1 MLAYWLYQEMK
12 KNGKLEKIMD
22 LRNSR
27 KKLNKYENAEFSSHG
42 KLKTYQTEIDG
53 QINMLEHKKPAE

>member
-1 MLAYWLYQEMK
+1 MK